1 MKLEPHIVTNPRHW
15 TKFQAHQLYNDLKA
29 WLLKQ
34 AGMVQGM
41 GIRHSDIALTLEERI
56 REELPILI
64 DIVFAT
70 KALPRD
76 VRRTITK
83 RVNTLLL
90 EYKLLAFAVQ
100 HGNVEKTRAQR
111 QPVQRRGRS
120 SRRVWSERVVTDK
133 MWRERSEG
141 AGAGPNRHHHRRL
154 CDTRT

>member
-76 VRRTITK
+76 VRRTITNSTRCCWSTSFWHSPFNTETSK
-83 RVNTLLL
+83 R
-90 EYKLLAFAVQ
+90 
-100 HGNVEKTRAQR
+100 
-111 QPVQRRGRS
+111 
-120 SRRVWSERVVTDK
+120 
-133 MWRERSEG
+133 REREYLLWG
-141 AGAGPNRHHHRRL
+141 RRRITAKANRL
-154 CDTRT
+154 